1 MPRCLVCDTPLDSG
15 YFNHNKVVGKLC
27 HRFSCKKIHS
37 TNVRKA
43 REARR
48 AAEAQTQEQP
58 HV

>member
-1 MPRCLVCDTPLDSG
+1 MPRCLICDTPIDPG

-27 HRFSCKKIHS
+27 HRLSCKKIHS

-48 AAEAQTQEQP
+48 LAQLAQEVQS
-58 HV
+58 